1 MIAIITCLNNRPHI
15 SPLIFEC
22 AKRLNRDQIYT
33 HLIVGYSSA
42 EDEKLAVEWS
52 VECPWVHP
60 VGPIDNVPGFKW
72 NEVLKYAYNSVS
84 EFEGFII
91 MGDDDSMSD
100 EYFHYIYWCASAYR
114 PEYLG
119 TNINAFIEQK
129 TGKAL
134 KHRYEMKNKLIGAG
148 RYVSRHAIEKTCVR
162 QPIIMKREL
171 KIHGVTYA
179 QSSRECVEV
188 SVANYLCS
196 YGYAQRSGEVMFLG
210 LWPDKAKQGLD
221 HHSELNLVWNGFAPM
236 CIAFDDRIHISDVK
250 SNKDGAP
257 ANIHTFSILSSGGS
271 KGGLI
276 NECSFDDATWFMN
289 DKEKELCNKKG

>member
-84 EFEGFII
+84 EFKGFII

-100 EYFHYIYWCASAYR
+100 EYFNAIMTFAPNDYI
-114 PEYLG
+114 G
-119 TNINAFIEQK
+119 TNINGFIEQK

-162 QPIIMKREL
+162 QPIIMKRL
-171 KIHGVTYA
+171 LVVNGVSY
-179 QSSRECVEV
+179 QQGSRECVEV

-210 LWPDKAKQGLD
+210 LWRTKQ
-221 HHSELNLVWNGFAPM
+221 
-236 CIAFDDRIHISDVK
+236 
-250 SNKDGAP
+250 NKVSTIIQ
-257 ANIHTFSILSSGGS
+257 NSILCGM
-271 KGGLI
+271 GLHLCVLPLMI
-276 NECSFDDATWFMN
+276 EFTYPTLRATGMAHPQTFIRFRYCHQV
-289 DKEKELCNKKG
+289 DRKVV